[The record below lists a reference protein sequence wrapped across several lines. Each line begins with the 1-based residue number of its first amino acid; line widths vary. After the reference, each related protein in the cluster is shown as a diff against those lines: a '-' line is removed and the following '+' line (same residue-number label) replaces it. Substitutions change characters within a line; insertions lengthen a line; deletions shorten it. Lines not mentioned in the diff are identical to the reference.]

1 MLYWI
6 FDLDYTLYQLPRGT
20 PFSYSKLNSDSQL
33 RYLLK
38 KLPCEKLMFTN
49 GTVFHADT
57 CIKKMNLC
65 GCFDNVIARDSIQD
79 LKPNQSAFQKFEIF
93 NKITSED
100 KCVFFE
106 DSVENLVVAKDRG
119 WITVLIHPDRHANTH
134 ENIDFYFS
142 NIYLALNYFNQKI
155 DDHFQ
160 G

>member
-134 ENIDFYFS
+134 ENIDFYF
-142 NIYLALNYFNQKI
+142 YLNLPLDFS
-155 DDHFQ
+155 
-160 G
+160 